1 MTDTQILI
9 EPKQKVYFDL
19 TTSPHLH
26 SKWSTSKVMWFVV
39 AALIPSIVAAITFFG
54 WMQIFII
61 ITAVVFAVGTEAA
74 IQSIRKKMLWKL
86 S

>member
-1 MTDTQILI
+1 METITTI

-39 AALIPSIVAAITFFG
+39 AALAKTAANKNSDNPNKIPTANLKDL
-54 WMQIFII
+54 IFPNI
-61 ITAVVFAVGTEAA
+61 
-74 IQSIRKKMLWKL
+74 
-86 S
+86 